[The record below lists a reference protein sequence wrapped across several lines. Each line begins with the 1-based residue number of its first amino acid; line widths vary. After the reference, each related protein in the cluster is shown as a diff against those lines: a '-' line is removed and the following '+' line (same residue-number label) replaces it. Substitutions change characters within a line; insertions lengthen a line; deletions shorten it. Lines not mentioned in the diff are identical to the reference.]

1 MSSEPPPALQSTL
14 QALAE
19 TIVMAAEQIGEATA
33 TEELSIVLLL
43 AAPHSPGQMHC
54 AMQSNCPPQVIEG
67 LLRTYIAALDDGSLE
82 LESKRRPL
90 PI

>member
-1 MSSEPPPALQSTL
+1 MSSEPPTAAPSALQI
-14 QALAE
+14 LAE
-19 TIVMAAEQIGEATA
+19 TIVLAAEQIGEATA

-43 AAPHSPGQMHC
+43 AAPHSPGKMQC
-54 AMQSNCPPQVIEG
+54 AMQANCTPQAIEG